1 MESQF
6 TNQENNGQEYT
17 YYYSAPDLTV
27 EDIPNPENRK
37 YGLGRAIAA
46 QILAS
51 LSALIGI
58 IAFYVL
64 VFSIV
69 GFSGEIEEIGASA
82 LFFGFFCTAGCVAM
96 SIVAIVLGVRSI
108 KAFKRVTPRPIA
120 TLVLGISS
128 VVEAS
133 SAVVIAIYDW
143 FFIFIALIAAATI

>member
-6 TNQENNGQEYT
+6 TNQENSGQEYS

-51 LSALIGI
+51 VSIFVGFV
-58 IAFYVL
+58 AFYVL
-64 VFSIV
+64 FFSLI
-69 GFSGEIEEIGASA
+69 GFSGEIEELGVSM
-82 LFFGFFCTAGCVAM
+82 LFFGFFFTAGGVAM

-108 KAFKRVTPRPIA
+108 KCFKRVTPRPIA

-128 VVEAS
+128 LAEAS
-133 SAVVIAIYDW
+133 SSIVVAVCDLFI
-143 FFIFIALIAAATI
+143 IFIALIAAAAI